1 MMADA
6 VLALTISTGHLESTV
21 VIPDAS
27 VVTVF
32 VLTSIGNTSF
42 HVLPLPDRRRFVIN

>member
-1 MMADA
+1 MADA

-42 HVLPLPDRRRFVIN
+42 HVLPLPDRRRLVIN